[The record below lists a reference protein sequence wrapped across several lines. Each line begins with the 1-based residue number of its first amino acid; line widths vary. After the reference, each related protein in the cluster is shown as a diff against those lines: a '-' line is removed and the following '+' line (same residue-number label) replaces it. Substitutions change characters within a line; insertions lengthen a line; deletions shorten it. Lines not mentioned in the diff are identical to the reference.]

1 MLQGTWKHYK
11 NNAWRDE
18 PGTGIRANLITIYNK
33 VTIFRNQIHFKKT
46 HKSIVNHK
54 F

>member
-11 NNAWRDE
+11 NNAWRDD

-33 VTIFRNQIHFKKT
+33 VTIFQYQNNIKKNR
-46 HKSIVNHK
+46 KSIINHK
-54 F
+54 L